1 MKSQRL
7 SGEIAVTPRDQKE
20 GEEKEGS
27 NGIEEGSVDQSFNSI
42 LQQKIRGAENMSK
55 YTLDASV
62 TSKGE
67 SNMDF
72 SALDEKL
79 GKGIAEAL
87 STMIRESVVQGII
100 AVLPEIVKTLSNT
113 APVVT
118 PPSDPLK
125 EVLDAN
131 PSMCLGDKLVTK
143 KSTWRCKG
151 RKRGLPVSV
160 VKKDLQFAEKL
171 PPGRP

>member
-1 MKSQRL
+1 WKGYCRGTVDDDSRICCARDN
-7 SGEIAVTPRDQKE
+7 SSSPRDCENGWFLTKKWDD
-20 GEEKEGS
+20 GVKLS
-27 NGIEEGSVDQSFNSI
+27 NTTPVI
-42 LQQKIRGAENMSK
+42 
-55 YTLDASV
+55 TLPPD
-62 TSKGE
+62 TLKRI
-67 SNMDF
+67 
-72 SALDEKL
+72 K
-79 GKGIAEAL
+79 
-87 STMIRESVVQGII
+87 
-100 AVLPEIVKTLSNT
+100 LSNT

-160 VKKDLQFAEKL
+160 VK
-171 PPGRP
+171 